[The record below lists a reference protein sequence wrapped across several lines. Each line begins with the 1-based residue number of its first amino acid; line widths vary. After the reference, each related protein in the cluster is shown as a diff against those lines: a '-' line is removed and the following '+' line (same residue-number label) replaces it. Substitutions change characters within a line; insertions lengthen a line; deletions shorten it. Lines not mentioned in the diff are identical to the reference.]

1 MMRAMTILPNRA
13 RGASR
18 LELIVVTLILVA
30 LSTWLLHTMRFYQEL
45 TEKTVVESTVIN
57 LRSGLRFKIADLILK
72 GTPEKQAGLALSNPV
87 LYAESPPRGY
97 LGEMRAPGELPAG
110 SWYYEQDRAELVYIP
125 VLKANLA
132 LADGSQP
139 ERLRLRWQI
148 KAAEAGRA
156 GDTVDIE
163 VLTPYQWF

>member
-1 MMRAMTILPNRA
+1 MMRGMEALPKHA
-13 RGASR
+13 SGASR

-30 LSTWLLHTMRFYQEL
+30 LSAWLLHTMRFYQEL
-45 TEKTVVESTVIN
+45 TEKTVIESTIIN

-97 LGEMRAPGELPAG
+97 LGEMRAPGELPPG
-110 SWYYEQDRAELVYIP
+110 SWFYEQDKAELVYIP

-132 LADGSQP
+132 LADGSRP

-148 KAAEAGRA
+148 KAAEVGRGGGA
-156 GDTVDIE
+156 VDIE
-163 VLTPYQWF
+163 ILTPYQWF